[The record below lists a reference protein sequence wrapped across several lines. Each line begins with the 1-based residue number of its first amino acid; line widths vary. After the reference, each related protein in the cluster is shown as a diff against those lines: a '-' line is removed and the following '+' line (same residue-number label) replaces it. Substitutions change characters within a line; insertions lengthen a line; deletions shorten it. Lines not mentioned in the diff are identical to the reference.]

1 MILFRTDATPQIG
14 FGHLTRCRALAYAVR
29 EQGESSVMVGPD
41 QTYANK
47 DDARLFD
54 VWLPQAWSDAE
65 ADAIHLAALAE
76 QFGAKKLAL
85 DDYRVNEAYQRV
97 LRDKRLK
104 WLQFEARTTHP
115 IWADIVLNASP
126 AAKVEDYAPVLR
138 NPDAQLLLGPRYAV
152 LSPEFASVQPR
163 NPRHPIRRVL
173 VTFGGGDDRG
183 ATRFVLSALLPAT
196 PSDLQFM
203 VISGAHNPR
212 NAENLDWIK
221 EFGQG
226 RVSFDINPKS
236 VASLFLECDLA
247 VMAGGTSTYEAARC
261 GLPMLLITIAD
272 NQTSQSKTWDDIGA
286 AKWLGS
292 LEDLQNEE
300 LINEFNVLRNNEQ
313 NLALMS
319 IAGSR
324 LVDGNGAHKI
334 AKIFS
339 QNSSLN

>member
-54 VWLPQAWSDAE
+54 VWLPQAWSEAE

-97 LRDKRLK
+97 LRDKGLK

-138 NPDAQLLLGPRYAV
+138 NLDAQLLLGPRYAV

-163 NPRHPIRRVL
+163 NPRRPIKKVL

-183 ATRFVLSALLPAT
+183 ATRFVLSTLLPAA

-261 GLPMLLITIAD
+261 GLPMLLITTAD

-286 AKWLGS
+286 AKWLGN

-300 LINEFNVLRNNEQ
+300 LINEFNVLRSNEQ
-313 NLALMS
+313 DLALMS

-334 AKIFS
+334 AKILS
-339 QNSSLN
+339 QDSSLN